1 MKKLV
6 ALAFLTLVAARDAEF
21 EKARTDFKKAV
32 ADPNTT
38 PRAVADAAAR
48 LAGTDQK
55 AAVDALLDGYG
66 ALATQI
72 KTLWT
77 DKVRLLK
84 EKEAN
89 AGFRVDMRTNPP
101 TIPQSDVKMVEAFF
115 AAEKQS
121 QAVELKIM
129 SIESSRRGIV
139 SALGRFKGDASIK
152 ELLKELSTGST
163 WQRRAGIAEALGQ
176 MSSADIPA
184 ALTEV
189 LKKDS
194 EPQVRVAAMEALR
207 ELKASTPDVAAA
219 LIEQLKTEFWQV
231 KSTAAA
237 TIKALALKEG
247 AEALVDA
254 LPKSEG
260 RLRMDLNEALV
271 ALTHVD
277 KHGDP
282 AAWKG
287 WWEANHEAYQNGTYA
302 AKPGEGAGEGPK
314 NATTFYGI
322 PVTSK
327 NVIFILDR
335 SGSMTE
341 PSEWE
346 IPADMATG
354 GGGSGAPDVKK
365 EGNRKIDVARWQL
378 KRTIAMLPDGTE
390 FNIIFFN
397 YEIVALSKDML
408 KISTSTRKQAFD
420 FIDHS
425 EPLGETNTF
434 DALERAFSYV
444 TTGAM
449 GEKLAKGGVDSFF
462 LLTDGLPN
470 AGQVPRAQDI
480 LVKLRELNK
489 TRKVKIH
496 TVGIFS
502 TPRGP
507 LKPGEVN
514 EPEEGGKF
522 LKQMAE
528 DSGGKYTN
536 AGAGGPAPNMPA
548 PAGKKKP

>member
-1 MKKLV
+1 MKKVV
-6 ALAFLTLVAARDAEF
+6 ALAFLIQVAARDTEF
-21 EKARTDFKKAV
+21 ERARTEFKKSV
-32 ADPNTT
+32 ADPNST
-38 PRAVADAAAR
+38 PRAISDAASR

-55 AAVDALLDGYG
+55 AAVDVLLDGYG
-66 ALATQI
+66 TLAGQI

-89 AGFRVDMRTNPP
+89 AGFHVDTRTNPP
-101 TIPQSDVKMVEAFF
+101 TIPPSEYKMVEAFF

-121 QAVELKIM
+121 QIVELKIM
-129 SIESSRRGIV
+129 SIESGRRGIV
-139 SALGRFKGDASIK
+139 TALARFKGEASIK
-152 ELLKELSTGST
+152 ELLKELAGGST

-176 MSSADIPA
+176 MTSAEIPA
-184 ALTEV
+184 ALTDV
-189 LKKDS
+189 LKKDP
-194 EPQVRVAAMEALR
+194 EPQVRVAAMESLR
-207 ELKASTPDVAAA
+207 QLKASTPDVTAA
-219 LIEQLKTEFWQV
+219 LIEQLKSDFWQV

-237 TIKALALKEG
+237 TIKALGLKEA
-247 AEALVDA
+247 AEALVEA
-254 LPKSEG
+254 LSKSEG

-271 ALTHVD
+271 ALTGAD

-287 WWEANHEAYQNGTYA
+287 WWDANREAYQNGTYA
-302 AKPGEGAGEGPK
+302 AKPGEGAGDGPK

-346 IPADMATG
+346 IPMEVATG
-354 GGGSGAPDVKK
+354 AGAPDVKK

-378 KRTIAMLPDGTE
+378 KRTISMLPDGTE

-397 YEIVALSKDML
+397 YEVVALAKDML

-420 FIDHS
+420 FIDRS
-425 EPLGETNTF
+425 EPLGETNTY

-444 TTGAM
+444 TTGTM

-480 LVKLRELNK
+480 LLKLREINK

-536 AGAGGPAPNMPA
+536 AGASGPAANMPA